1 LIKNLGINCRIF
13 VGKVAILIGLSA
25 ELKRIK
31 ALNDM
36 KNNSFYFKK
45 ISRVFGCI
53 ELFQ

>member
-31 ALNDM
+31 ALNGM

-45 ISRVFGCI
+45 ISRVFGYI